1 MAILPTNKLWR
12 LNHLYTI
19 VTDDGK
25 VVPFRLNDA
34 QINMANS
41 LWSRNIILKARQ
53 LGFTTFIDLFIL
65 DECLFRDTV
74 EGGIICDNM
83 DNAKKIFRRKIQFP
97 YQHMSGA
104 IVGLRSALTESK
116 TEMEFANGSVISV
129 GTSLRSGTYQYLHV
143 SEFGRIAQKYPDKAQ
158 EIVTGALE
166 TVAPGQMVFIEST
179 AAGRYGYFYD
189 YCLRAKTLADAG
201 AELTPLDYRFHF
213 FPWFLKPGNRLDTP
227 VPLTPGLVDYF
238 AQLED
243 RIGHHLTLAQRNWYA
258 KKHEALGEDIKQ
270 EHPSTP
276 EEAFETSIQ
285 GAYFSEELAA
295 MRKKGRICNVPVDES
310 TLVDTWWDLGMN
322 DAMSIWFTQDVDRE
336 IHAIDYY
343 EDSGKGL
350 AHYARVLTDKGYH
363 YGSHYAPHDIRVR
376 ELAGEG
382 KSRLES
388 ALALGIRFNVVNR
401 PQTKADSIQ
410 AARNIFPI
418 LWLDQRY
425 CAAGL
430 VHLEAYRKR
439 WNERLSC
446 YDDTPLH
453 DEHSNG
459 ADAFQTLG
467 LGHSWGRSY
476 LQTARPVEPVPMSQM
491 YMM

>member
-1 MAILPTNKLWR
+1 
-12 LNHLYTI
+12 
-19 VTDDGK
+19 
-25 VVPFRLNDA
+25 
-34 QINMANS
+34 
-41 LWSRNIILKARQ
+41 
-53 LGFTTFIDLFIL
+53 
-65 DECLFRDTV
+65 
-74 EGGIICDNM
+74 
-83 DNAKKIFRRKIQFP
+83 
-97 YQHMSGA
+97 
-104 IVGLRSALTESK
+104 
-116 TEMEFANGSVISV
+116 
-129 GTSLRSGTYQYLHV
+129 
-143 SEFGRIAQKYPDKAQ
+143 
-158 EIVTGALE
+158 
-166 TVAPGQMVFIEST
+166 
-179 AAGRYGYFYD
+179 
-189 YCLRAKTLADAG
+189 
-201 AELTPLDYRFHF
+201 
-213 FPWFLKPGNRLDTP
+213 
-227 VPLTPGLVDYF
+227 
-238 AQLED
+238 
-243 RIGHHLTLAQRNWYA
+243 
-258 KKHEALGEDIKQ
+258 
-270 EHPSTP
+270 
-276 EEAFETSIQ
+276 
-285 GAYFSEELAA
+285 
-295 MRKKGRICNVPVDES
+295 MREKGRICNVPVDES
-310 TLVDTWWDLGMN
+310 AVVDTWWDLGMN
-322 DAMSIWFTQDVDRE
+322 DAMSIWFTQDVGRE

-430 VHLEAYRKR
+430 AHLEAYRKR

-476 LQTARPVEPVPMSQM
+476 LQTARPVEPVAMSQM